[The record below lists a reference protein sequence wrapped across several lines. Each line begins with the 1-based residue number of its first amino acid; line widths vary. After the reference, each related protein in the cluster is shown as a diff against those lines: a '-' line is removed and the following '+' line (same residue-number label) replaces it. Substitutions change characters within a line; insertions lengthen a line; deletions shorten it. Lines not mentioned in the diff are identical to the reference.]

1 MPIMRKM
8 PVFFFILMA
17 SSAHAWDG
25 YDYEKGSYVEI
36 EKGNLVRSGEE
47 IEYYDWGSGEYR
59 TGEVQSINRFG
70 SSVEVEVEDSET
82 GEVRT
87 FEMDD

>member
-1 MPIMRKM
+1 MNKI
-8 PVFFFILMA
+8 PVFLFIFMA

-36 EKGNLVRSGEE
+36 EKGNLVRAGED
-47 IEYYDWGSGEYR
+47 IEYYDGESGEYR
-59 TGEVQSINRFG
+59 TGEVQSIDRFG
-70 SSVEVEVEDSET
+70 SSVEVEIVDSDT